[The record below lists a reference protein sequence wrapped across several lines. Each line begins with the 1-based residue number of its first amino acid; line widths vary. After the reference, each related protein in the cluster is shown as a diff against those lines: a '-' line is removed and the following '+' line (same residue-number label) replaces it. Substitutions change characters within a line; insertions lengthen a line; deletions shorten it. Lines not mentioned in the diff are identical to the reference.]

1 MAQTIDFVSLLHKS
15 QEYISENYAA
25 ALSDRSKIVQLRSY
39 IEKYLHDS
47 GFEVE
52 GMTFREL
59 ADKLYSEMAEY
70 SVLTKYLGRDEIEEI
85 NINGWDDIAVTY
97 TDGHIEK
104 AKEHFYNPQ
113 HAVDVVKRLLHHSG
127 MIIDNATPMSQG
139 HLPGN
144 TRITALKEPLV
155 DDDRGISVSI
165 RLLHPSRVDMKAL
178 VKGGNATQKMIDF
191 LCMCLRYGISFVVAG
206 ATSSGKT
213 TLLNALLTSIPDNK
227 RIFTIESGSREL
239 SLVKVK
245 DGKVV
250 NNVVH
255 TLSRPSDNPAYDIT
269 QEDLVVASLRFN
281 PDIVV
286 VGEMRDTE
294 AYSAVEASLTGHTV
308 VSTIHASAADAAHM
322 RLGLLCQKRFPINF
336 ATSLMQAGQAFPL
349 VVYAHKLED
358 NSRKIMD
365 ISECV
370 ITPSG
375 EREYHTLFR
384 FRITKNELKRG
395 KYKID
400 GYFEQPEIMSE
411 YLKAKFLQFGVPQET
426 LEQFLVKDGDFK

>member
-178 VKGGNATQKMIDF
+178 VKGGNATQKMIDYETGAPHTAHTTNPVPF
-191 LCMCLRYGISFVVAG
+191 ILVNYDENYTLREGGRLCDIAP
-206 ATSSGKT
+206 
-213 TLLNALLTSIPDNK
+213 TL
-227 RIFTIESGSREL
+227 IEIMGLEKPVEMTGESL
-239 SLVKVK
+239 LVK
-245 DGKVV
+245 
-250 NNVVH
+250 
-255 TLSRPSDNPAYDIT
+255 
-269 QEDLVVASLRFN
+269 
-281 PDIVV
+281 
-286 VGEMRDTE
+286 
-294 AYSAVEASLTGHTV
+294 
-308 VSTIHASAADAAHM
+308 
-322 RLGLLCQKRFPINF
+322 
-336 ATSLMQAGQAFPL
+336 
-349 VVYAHKLED
+349 
-358 NSRKIMD
+358 
-365 ISECV
+365 
-370 ITPSG
+370 
-375 EREYHTLFR
+375 
-384 FRITKNELKRG
+384 KN
-395 KYKID
+395 
-400 GYFEQPEIMSE
+400 
-411 YLKAKFLQFGVPQET
+411 
-426 LEQFLVKDGDFK
+426 